1 MIEQTIATEIAELH
15 AFFEDWFVGRLPN
28 EDQAFARF
36 ADAMG
41 AGFEIVSPAGT
52 ATGRDDLLAMLRA
65 AHCSSAE
72 GALRIWTDSVSAR
85 SLGDGLTLARYE
97 EWQESG
103 GETKGRLSSAV
114 LREDSSAPGGFLW
127 LSVHETW
134 LPSSSEQ

>member
-1 MIEQTIATEIAELH
+1 LNVLTFTTEIAELH

-28 EDQAFARF
+28 DHSTFARF

-41 AGFEIVSPAGT
+41 EGFEIVSPAGT
-52 ATGRDDLLAMLRA
+52 AMGRDDLLALLRS
-65 AHCSSAE
+65 AHGSSAE
-72 GALRIWTDSVSAR
+72 GALRIWTDNVSVR

-97 EWQESG
+97 EWQESD

-114 LREDSSAPGGFLW
+114 LRAHSSAPGGFLW

-134 LPSSSEQ
+134 LPSSSAK